1 MQKKEVSFILNKVI
15 TVDMLRLSSENNVWN
30 RWTNILLTEMLSEEF
45 ITFTE
50 E

>member
-1 MQKKEVSFILNKVI
+1 
-15 TVDMLRLSSENNVWN
+15 MLRLSSENNVWN